1 MTPGPDNRR
10 SRAFLKLW
18 WIIWAALLVGLGL
31 VYLGLG
37 RVRFAGPAANPFA
50 NLVGFVPLF
59 VSIIIRWLVLP
70 RYRDLRLAFPLF
82 IIGLALAAGGGL
94 LGIFRGGPYRDELA
108 VLGMLGVAQFMPFF
122 ARGCLDPKP
131 EGFIP
136 NN

>member
-1 MTPGPDNRR
+1 MISDAQRA
-10 SRAFLKLW
+10 RAFLKLW
-18 WIIWAALLVGLGL
+18 WIIWVAALVGLGL
-31 VYLGLG
+31 AYLVLARG
-37 RVRFAGPAANPFA
+37 RTMPVSPTANPFG

-82 IIGLALAAGGGL
+82 IIGLALAESCGV
-94 LGIFRGGPYRDELA
+94 LGIFLGGPYRDSLF
-108 VLGMLGVAQFMPFF
+108 VLGLLGLGQYMPFF
-122 ARGCLDPKP
+122 ARSYLEPKA